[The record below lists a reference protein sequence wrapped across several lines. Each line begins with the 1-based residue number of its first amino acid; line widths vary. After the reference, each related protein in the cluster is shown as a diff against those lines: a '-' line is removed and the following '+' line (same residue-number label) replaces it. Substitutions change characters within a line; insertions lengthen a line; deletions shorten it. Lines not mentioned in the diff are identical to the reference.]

1 MEKPFVFACADL
13 TDCRPR
19 SVQTSWELKNDAE
32 VDSVFGDWTTVCNGS
47 KSESVDRCS
56 SLEYGDVLKMHVVF
70 QECFP
75 VLTEYKEANCMVQS
89 LSQLLEN
96 TQTCSSQPTNTI
108 CDSGSL
114 WSCLVAEPSR
124 LRFSEQVVHSN
135 CHNRVA
141 SALRITNARFIS
153 EQSVEDLDETP
164 EETSCPPAAALIK
177 TKLLA
182 SSSCRRDTPA
192 FLYQISQQWL
202 TQCGMQLQ
210 PQHHKNTPP
219 LNYGGQ

>member
-56 SLEYGDVLKMHVVF
+56 SNVF
-70 QECFP
+70 N
-75 VLTEYKEANCMVQS
+75 T
-89 LSQLLEN
+89 LLI
-96 TQTCSSQPTNTI
+96 TS
-108 CDSGSL
+108 DSGSL